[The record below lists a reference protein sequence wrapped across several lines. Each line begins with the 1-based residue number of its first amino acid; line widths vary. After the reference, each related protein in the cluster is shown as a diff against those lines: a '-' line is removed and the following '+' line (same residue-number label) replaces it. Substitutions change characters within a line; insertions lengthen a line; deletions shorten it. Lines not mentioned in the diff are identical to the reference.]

1 MNRSS
6 LSAMRLLAALALA
19 PATLPVAAAQPALQP
34 GSHYTAHLDQSTRQW
49 ELLPADGHDV
59 QVRTPGDCAGPSAP
73 LPAGLWLVGR
83 DADGQPLLRA
93 PSVTALPAGHP
104 DEVALVACAST
115 TAGPALAAP
124 PVLID
129 WLVAQAGAVW
139 IDG

>member
-6 LSAMRLLAALALA
+6 LSLLHLAALVALSA
-19 PATLPVAAAQPALQP
+19 PVRADAAGPSPYQA

-59 QVRTPGDCAGPSAP
+59 RVSTPGQCAGSSAP
-73 LPAGLWLVGR
+73 VPSGLWLVVR
-83 DADGQPLLRA
+83 DAEGQPLLRA

-104 DEVALVACAST
+104 DEVALVSCAST
-115 TAGPALAAP
+115 PAGPALAVP